1 MGIQT
6 NPRCISCAYATI
18 INPFRAPS
26 ADRSQDSTPPFC
38 GQGTGDQPALQQ
50 QQQIQP
56 HEKKNR
62 PLPGRHPCHQHTGV
76 LPPYL
81 LTSIKSAACGTRS
94 ESSVEA
100 PTLCSHVGRRECPK
114 PDLLFRDEAANDHK
128 APARRSAM
136 QTPEAY
142 RCFGLTLS
150 VSKRSGPV
158 RAVAKPLRH
167 P

>member
-1 MGIQT
+1 MRPSLIHSARHRLIALRT
-6 NPRCISCAYATI
+6 VLR
-18 INPFRAPS
+18 PS
-26 ADRSQDSTPPFC
+26 AAKERATTPPYSSNSKFSR
-38 GQGTGDQPALQQ
+38 TT
-50 QQQIQP
+50 
-56 HEKKNR
+56 KKNR

>member
-1 MGIQT
+1 MHGFVSNGDARSRGSSTSCRT
-6 NPRCISCAYATI
+6 N
-18 INPFRAPS
+18 NPTEIVPPVLDAHLGVREHLTVMS
-26 ADRSQDSTPPFC
+26 A
-38 GQGTGDQPALQQ
+38 
-50 QQQIQP
+50 
-56 HEKKNR
+56 
-62 PLPGRHPCHQHTGV
+62 PGRHPCHQHTGV

-81 LTSIKSAACGTRS
+81 LTSIKSAACGTPS

-114 PDLLFRDEAANDHK
+114 ADLLFRDEAANDQK
-128 APARRSAM
+128 APARQSAM